1 MKYNTFN
8 LAKACVLLGLAV
20 WLSMAVFNN
29 IMDFGTNRYLL
40 QTMITMHDIKAD
52 MILGKGLEWR
62 SLNPDFAKILLTG
75 VIIVEIILAF
85 LLWLMAFNWFSVA
98 KKTASSQQIEK
109 TLSRTNL
116 VLIAFMGLWF
126 FFWIGGLWFGYWLKM
141 PQVQQVH
148 MALIALSI
156 IVLIFINLPQ
166 RSHHAI

>member
-1 MKYNTFN
+1 
-8 LAKACVLLGLAV
+8 
-20 WLSMAVFNN
+20 
-29 IMDFGTNRYLL
+29 
-40 QTMITMHDIKAD
+40 
-52 MILGKGLEWR
+52 
-62 SLNPDFAKILLTG
+62 
-75 VIIVEIILAF
+75 
-85 LLWLMAFNWFSVA
+85 MAFNWFSVA